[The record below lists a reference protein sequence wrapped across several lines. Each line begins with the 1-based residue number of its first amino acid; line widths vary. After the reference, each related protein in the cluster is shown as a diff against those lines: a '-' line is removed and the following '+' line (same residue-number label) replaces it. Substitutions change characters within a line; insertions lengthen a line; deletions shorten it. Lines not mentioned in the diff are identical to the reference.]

1 MSPTVVCVTVCVCV
15 CDCVCVCVCDCV
27 CVCVCTRMC
36 MCVILEVLGKI
47 KGGKAAGKN
56 GVLPMSK
63 CCGVIC

>member
-1 MSPTVVCVTVCVCV
+1 MSPTVVCVT
-15 CDCVCVCVCDCV
+15 V

>member
-1 MSPTVVCVTVCVCV
+1 MPCVRPGVSNCGVCVCV
-15 CDCVCVCVCDCV
+15 CM
-27 CVCVCTRMC
+27 CTVC

-56 GVLPMSK
+56 GVLPEMSK